1 MPQNVERKYYMKT
14 NKDDKGKKSNALS
27 YAITRPKD
35 FSSLSKSIS
44 GTECI
49 LYDAL
54 KENVPIINA
63 AIHKIIRLIGG
74 FRVECDNKYSQKPLE
89 DFLKT
94 VPVGS
99 AGVGIASFL
108 SQYAD
113 SLLTY
118 GTAVGEIVVGDRTKV
133 VKGLYNADIKELKI
147 TEKKGGMGVD
157 IAIRSSNTPVKKP
170 ELISVSAL
178 NPTPKNPM
186 GNSLLSGLDFV
197 SEILLKI
204 YDCIGTNFERLGNL
218 RFAVTYNPPDN
229 LLDGGFAG
237 DRAAEIARE
246 WSAAMS
252 DSSSVKDFVAVGDVK
267 IKVIGSDNQM
277 IDTNIPVRQMLEQII
292 AKLGIPPFLLGLT
305 WSTTERMSSEQ
316 VDILTSELWYYR
328 SILEPVIMKICNEFL
343 LREGLQK
350 GVTVVWDNISLK
362 DEVELAKA
370 RLFNAQ
376 AKALESN
383 TKGEEN

>member
-1 MPQNVERKYYMKT
+1 MKT